1 MTALSLACRCASCLD
16 CRIRHRAVTKRRN
29 RPRRRGA
36 AARASCRL
44 RARRRACRRFGRR
57 IASIVMAQRRRLI
70 AGIAVTAAAA
80 IMVCIAATCTSR
92 AVCRRPHI
100 MP

>member
-16 CRIRHRAVTKRRN
+16 CRIRYRAVTKRRD

-44 RARRRACRRFGRR
+44 RARRRTGRRLGRR
-57 IASIVMAQRRRLI
+57 ITAVAMAQRRRLI

-80 IMVCIAATCTSR
+80 VVVCISARGTRR
-92 AVCRRPHI
+92 AVSR
-100 MP
+100 